1 MATSSRAGHRDMFLR
16 SSRDIEWVKR
26 HGRRISTSLFN
37 MLACQRDEERTR
49 IGIVVGK
56 RFGMAVRRNRAKRV
70 FRELVRR
77 HHHELLPGYALLI
90 FPKREALVQPY
101 GKLERM
107 WEASLIRSH
116 LMHTRSR

>member
-1 MATSSRAGHRDMFLR
+1 
-16 SSRDIEWVKR
+16 
-26 HGRRISTSLFN
+26 